1 MLHIIIILF
10 LCNMRT
16 YILIIKYIRNTFLN
30 NNNKSSNV
38 ETSLQSETGANRI
51 NMFWL
56 TVYSNVWK
64 IPIDDRSRPI
74 N

>member
-1 MLHIIIILF
+1 
-10 LCNMRT
+10 MRT

>member
-1 MLHIIIILF
+1 
-10 LCNMRT
+10 MRT
-16 YILIIKYIRNTFLN
+16 YSDIYIKTIFLN
-30 NNNKSSNV
+30 NNSNI